1 MEFCTTDDDGHKI
14 FKYASQLTRLA
25 HREQVN
31 ITIDLDDLATYNESL
46 AEAIQL
52 NTRRY
57 VNFFGSVIQ
66 EMLPNYKERDVVAKD
81 SLDVFIE
88 HRLLMQGRT
97 RNPMEQGKDANN
109 QFPPE
114 LMRRFEV
121 CFKTTNIT
129 KALSVREIK
138 AEHIGKLMTVRG
150 IVTRCTE
157 VKPMMIVATYTCDRC
172 GAETYQPVNSMAFLP
187 VTDCPSEDCRV
198 NKAGGRLYLQTR
210 GSKFVKFQEIK
221 IQEHVSVAQIII
233 FGLVT
238 IESCRAIKSRSVTFL
253 ARLRSPVEAS
263 RLAQPNPAIT
273 FSSPACSCRSN
284 VRASITCKAAYSARP
299 LWKLTESSR

>member
-1 MEFCTTDDDGHKI
+1 MEFCTTDDEGNKI
-14 FKYASQLTRLA
+14 FKYAAQMTRIA

-31 ITIDLDDLATYNESL
+31 ITIDLDDLAEYNESL

-57 VNFFGSVIQ
+57 VNFFANVIQ

-81 SLDVFIE
+81 SLDVYIE
-88 HRLLMQGRT
+88 HRMLMQRDT
-97 RNPMEQGKDANN
+97 NN

-121 CFKTTNIT
+121 SFKSTNLT
-129 KALSVREIK
+129 KALSVREVK

-157 VKPMMIVATYTCDRC
+157 VKPMMVVATYTCDRC
-172 GAETYQPVNSMAFLP
+172 GAETYQPVNSLTFLP
-187 VTDCPSEDCRV
+187 VSDCPSEDCRV

-221 IQEHVSVAQIII
+221 IQEHVSFEI
-233 FGLVT
+233 L
-238 IESCRAIKSRSVTFL
+238 
-253 ARLRSPVEAS
+253 
-263 RLAQPNPAIT
+263 
-273 FSSPACSCRSN
+273 
-284 VRASITCKAAYSARP
+284 CKI
-299 LWKLTESSR
+299 L

>member
-1 MEFCTTDDDGHKI
+1 M
-14 FKYASQLTRLA
+14 A
-25 HREQVN
+25 HREQIN

-57 VNFFGSVIQ
+57 VNFFANVIQ

-81 SLDVFIE
+81 SLDVYIE

-97 RNPMEQGKDANN
+97 RNPMEQKDTNN

-121 CFKTTNIT
+121 SFKSTDIT

-157 VKPMMIVATYTCDRC
+157 VKPMMVVATYTCDRC
-172 GAETYQPVNSMAFLP
+172 GAETYQPVNSLTFMP
-187 VTDCPSEDCRV
+187 VSDCPSEDCRV

-221 IQEHVSVAQIII
+221 IQEHVS
-233 FGLVT
+233 
-238 IESCRAIKSRSVTFL
+238 CCCAIL
-253 ARLRSPVEAS
+253 
-263 RLAQPNPAIT
+263 PA
-273 FSSPACSCRSN
+273 
-284 VRASITCKAAYSARP
+284 V
-299 LWKLTESSR
+299 